1 MGNKDCNEVIEE
13 KNATLNKFERN
24 KFFYGKLMTVRDF
37 ELEQNY
43 FNGKRH
49 LLNRL
54 IHGVGLLC
62 GLEVDNPIIEGN
74 TLEINLTSGAALD
87 CWGREIVVDKTYEGL
102 EVKGTF
108 DNTKLNYLYLKQKP
122 CLKDPVPVLAN
133 ASTCEQ
139 ECCYSR
145 ITEGFEVVLG
155 SKPKTISGKVS
166 SSDETPIPISGAKV
180 EALQKELVK
189 ATTITDSEGDYTL
202 IMREGSYTIRVTASG
217 YKEKSR
223 EEVNASSENIDFS
236 LETDG
241 SGTKEYKDIPQ
252 DYYEEHLK
260 ECPECDCDDPKVL
273 IAVAKKTDSGVGID
287 EDETYKYRSVVYN
300 NPMLYDLL
308 CDHLSDFANPHKT
321 TATQVGALKRVDG
334 VSNPGGNV
342 DLKPKNSITIEPDD
356 TANNITIGETHSV
369 KTGNPH
375 HTKHSEVEKIL
386 PVDPTKTDTVRD
398 KHASNADAKKWNS
411 TIRKVNDIGPVAET
425 GNFTIKAKAGGNIT
439 ITPDAQTSS
448 ITISSTGGL
457 YLEYPDRKVLTLEGK
472 ASARIEHNFKRYPV
486 VDIYEYHVEGDV
498 YSLVTPEDLGLIA
511 TLTGKSTSVV
521 ETEMGAESLNKFARK
536 IEVSIRRDARLTT
549 AVNEL
554 NATATLGGIPPL
566 ILSDRASA
574 LLNKP
579 ILEVLDNVR
588 VISKIAYLRKT
599 VDSEGRS
606 GPPIEV
612 RHETKNTVKV
622 INNSNESVRIKI
634 ILTA

>member
-13 KNATLNKFERN
+13 KNATLNQFERN

-54 IHGVGLLC
+54 IHGVGLVC
-62 GLEVDNPIIEGN
+62 GLEVENPNPKGN
-74 TLEINLTSGAALD
+74 TLEIDLTSGAALD
-87 CWGREIVVDKTYEGL
+87 CWGREIVVDKTYEDL

-145 ITEGFEVVLG
+145 IRENFEVVL
-155 SKPKTISGKVS
+155 SQEKPEDKIKL
-166 SSDETPIPISGAKV
+166 SSDK
-180 EALQKELVK
+180 LVDN
-189 ATTITDSEGDYTL
+189 AQ
-202 IMREGSYTIRVTASG
+202 SYFDE
-217 YKEKSR
+217 Y
-223 EEVNASSENIDFS
+223 
-236 LETDG
+236 LE
-241 SGTKEYKDIPQ
+241 
-252 DYYEEHLK
+252 
-260 ECPECDCDDPKVL
+260 ECPKCECDDPKVL
-273 IAVAKKTDSGVGID
+273 LAVVKKTDSDIEVD
-287 EDETYKYRSVVYN
+287 EPETRKYRSIVYN

-308 CDHLSDFANPHKT
+308 RSHT
-321 TATQVGALKRVDG
+321 TDEGSHI
-334 VSNPGGNV
+334 SN
-342 DLKPKNSITIEPDD
+342 
-356 TANNITIGETHSV
+356 
-369 KTGNPH
+369 
-375 HTKHSEVEKIL
+375 
-386 PVDPTKTDTVRD
+386 TDRD
-398 KHASNADAKKWNS
+398 KWNS
-411 TIRKVNDIGPVAET
+411 AIRKVNDIRPVAET

-457 YLEYPDRKVLTLEGK
+457 YLEYPDGKVLTLEGK
-472 ASARIEHNFKRYPV
+472 ASARVEHNFKRYPV
-486 VDIYEYHVEGDV
+486 VDIYEYYVEGDV
-498 YSLVTPEDLGLIA
+498 YSLVTLEDLGLIA

-521 ETEMGAESLNKFARK
+521 ETEMGADSLNKFARK

-549 AVNEL
+549 AVNKL
-554 NATATLGGIPPL
+554 NATATLRERPL
-566 ILSDRASA
+566 ILSDRAST
-574 LLNKP
+574 LLNNP
-579 ILEVLDNVR
+579 VLEVLDNVR

>member
-1 MGNKDCNEVIEE
+1 MGNKNCNEVIEE

-54 IHGVGLLC
+54 IHGVGLVC
-62 GLEVDNPIIEGN
+62 GLEVTKSRIEGS
-74 TLEINLTSGAALD
+74 TLKIDLTSGAALD

-145 ITEGFEVVLG
+145 IREDFEVVLG

-202 IMREGSYTIRVTASG
+202 IVREGSYTIRVTASG
-217 YKEKSR
+217 YEEKSW
-223 EEVNASSENIDFS
+223 EEVDASSENIDFS

-241 SGTKEYKDIPQ
+241 SGIKEYKDIPQ

-260 ECPECDCDDPKVL
+260 ECPECDCDDPKVF
-273 IAVAKKTDSGVGID
+273 IAVVKKDGAVNV
-287 EDETYKYRSVVYN
+287 DETHKYRSIVCN

-308 CDHLSDFANPHKT
+308 SNHLSDFANPHKT
-321 TATQVGALKRVDG
+321 TATQVGALKSVDG

-356 TANNITIGETHSV
+356 TAKNITI
-369 KTGNPH
+369 
-375 HTKHSEVEKIL
+375 IL
-386 PVDPTKTDTVRD
+386 VLI
-398 KHASNADAKKWNS
+398 SNLLW
-411 TIRKVNDIGPVAET
+411 
-425 GNFTIKAKAGGNIT
+425 
-439 ITPDAQTSS
+439 
-448 ITISSTGGL
+448 
-457 YLEYPDRKVLTLEGK
+457 
-472 ASARIEHNFKRYPV
+472 
-486 VDIYEYHVEGDV
+486 V
-498 YSLVTPEDLGLIA
+498 YFCYGYA
-511 TLTGKSTSVV
+511 
-521 ETEMGAESLNKFARK
+521 
-536 IEVSIRRDARLTT
+536 
-549 AVNEL
+549 
-554 NATATLGGIPPL
+554 
-566 ILSDRASA
+566 
-574 LLNKP
+574 
-579 ILEVLDNVR
+579 
-588 VISKIAYLRKT
+588 
-599 VDSEGRS
+599 
-606 GPPIEV
+606 
-612 RHETKNTVKV
+612 
-622 INNSNESVRIKI
+622 
-634 ILTA
+634 